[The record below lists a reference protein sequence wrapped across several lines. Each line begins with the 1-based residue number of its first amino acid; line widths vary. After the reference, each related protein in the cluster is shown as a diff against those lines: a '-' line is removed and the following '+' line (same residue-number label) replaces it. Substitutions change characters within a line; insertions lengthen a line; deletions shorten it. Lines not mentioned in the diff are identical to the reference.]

1 MTPLAYRPFLEPLP
15 VWNYWYLLI
24 LPLCV
29 CIAVVWK
36 SVKCRSMDEVPA
48 EAAVLVLWIIGGF
61 AVAAAVLVGLIRY
74 VGQ

>member
-1 MTPLAYRPFLEPLP
+1 MTALAYRPFLEPLP
-15 VWNYWYLLI
+15 VWNVWYLLI
-24 LPLCV
+24 LPLCL

-36 SVKCRSMDEVPA
+36 SVKCRTMAEVPA
-48 EAAVLVLWIIGGF
+48 EAAVLVLWILGGF